1 MYKKKILIYFILI
14 IFTLNPKSFSLENK
28 IIFKVNNHIITSL
41 DIENE
46 YRYLIALNKNIRN
59 FNDDEIFEISKKS
72 ILKEKI
78 KQIEINRNFKDP
90 KVPDEYLS
98 QLLKNI
104 YQKIDIKNID
114 EFKKYLEINKID
126 FQNVKKKIEIEA
138 LWNELIILKFK
149 SKIKINKDE
158 IKNNM
163 INKKKKIMKSYL
175 LSEILFEISN
185 SEDLSSK
192 YSKIKNTIH
201 EKGFD
206 NAALSYSIANTASN
220 GGKIGWIEENT
231 LNKKLGII
239 LAKIKENEFTNPIPV
254 PGGFLILK
262 IIKIKETEKKLNID
276 DEIQKMIN
284 IQTNNQL
291 NQLSYIY
298 YNKIKKDINIDEI

>member
-1 MYKKKILIYFILI
+1 MYKKKILIYLILI

-126 FQNVKKKIEIEA
+126 FQNVKKK
-138 LWNELIILKFK
+138 N
-149 SKIKINKDE
+149 
-158 IKNNM
+158 
-163 INKKKKIMKSYL
+163 
-175 LSEILFEISN
+175 
-185 SEDLSSK
+185 
-192 YSKIKNTIH
+192 
-201 EKGFD
+201 
-206 NAALSYSIANTASN
+206 
-220 GGKIGWIEENT
+220 
-231 LNKKLGII
+231 
-239 LAKIKENEFTNPIPV
+239 
-254 PGGFLILK
+254 
-262 IIKIKETEKKLNID
+262 
-276 DEIQKMIN
+276 
-284 IQTNNQL
+284 
-291 NQLSYIY
+291 
-298 YNKIKKDINIDEI
+298 